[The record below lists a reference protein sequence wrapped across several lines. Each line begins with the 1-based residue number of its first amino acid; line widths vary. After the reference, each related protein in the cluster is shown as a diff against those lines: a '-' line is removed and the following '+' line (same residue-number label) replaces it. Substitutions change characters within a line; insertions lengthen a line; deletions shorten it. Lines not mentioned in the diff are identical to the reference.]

1 MKRSVTMLG
10 AALLMGSTALTGAL
24 AETEVNSEAVSE
36 IVVSADVQSIA
47 DPAAVAFWQS
57 VEADL
62 ATALAAELYGR
73 IAEDGALLTVDV
85 DELSLVESFAAPIG
99 SERSRLTG
107 QVVLSD
113 PESGETLEEF
123 AVSAS
128 ASEGVAPVA
137 PGTAADGTQVVVL
150 QPASAEFYA
159 TAVEAFARGVAQTL
173 QQ

>member
-24 AETEVNSEAVSE
+24 AETEVDPAAVSE

-85 DELSLVESFAAPIG
+85 DEISLVESFAAPIG

-137 PGTAADGTQVVVL
+137 PGTAADGTQVIVL
-150 QPASAEFYA
+150 QPASAEFYD
-159 TAVEAFARGVAQTL
+159 TAVEAFARGVAETL

>member
-1 MKRSVTMLG
+1 MKRTMTMLG
-10 AALLMGSTALTGAL
+10 AALLMGSTALTGAS
-24 AETEVNSEAVSE
+24 ADTEVNPEAVSE
-36 IVVSADVQSIA
+36 IVVTADVQSIA

-73 IAEDGALLTVDV
+73 IAEDGALLSVDV
-85 DELSLVESFAAPIG
+85 DELSLVDAFAAPVG

-107 QVVLSD
+107 NVILSD
-113 PESGETLEEF
+113 PENGETLQEF

-128 ASEGVAPVA
+128 ASEGTAPVA
-137 PGTAADGTQVVVL
+137 PGTAADGTQVIVL

-159 TAVEAFARGVAQTL
+159 AAVGAFARGVAQTL

>member
-1 MKRSVTMLG
+1 MKRTVTMLG
-10 AALLMGSTALTGAL
+10 AALLMGSTVLTGAL
-24 AETEVNSEAVSE
+24 ADDVNRDAVSE
-36 IVVSADVQSIA
+36 IVVTADVQSIA

-85 DELSLVESFAAPIG
+85 DELSLVDAFAAPIG
-99 SERSRLTG
+99 SERSRLSG
-107 QVVLSD
+107 NVILSD
-113 PESGETLEEF
+113 PANGDTLQEF

-128 ASEGVAPVA
+128 ANEGVAPVA
-137 PGTAADGTQVVVL
+137 PGTAADGTQVIVL

-159 TAVEAFARGVAQTL
+159 AAVGAFARGVAQTL